1 MNKLFSWMAKPFRKQ
16 MQKRIVCISPTL
28 GNNAKMNELISKRIE
43 KLSTDL
49 KKPNLKKLV
58 EQRFTDVLSDLTEQ
72 VVNEQGIRKYLK

>member
-28 GNNAKMNELISKRIE
+28 GNSSKMNELISKHTK
-43 KLSTDL
+43 KLS
-49 KKPNLKKLV
+49 PNLKKLT
-58 EQRFTDVLSDLTEQ
+58 EQRFTDVLTDLTEQ